1 MNHMACR
8 NQLLQCMYLI
18 YVCIVPTI
26 IYVQYVLYA
35 CMHGCIHVCMCACM
49 YIYMYACMH
58 LCMKFMYK
66 LFACMHV
73 WREFLYMHVC
83 MHSCTFLPFYLCI
96 LVGLYALYI
105 QLLACQYVC
114 MDAYRLHPL
123 HQWPKDSHQQCVGVS
138 SGLRL
143 DCFTSI
149 MLWCM
154 NFQVLLAFHHT
165 CIQDSLYI

>member
-1 MNHMACR
+1 MLTYRVAQLLINILCKICMYVSMACR

-35 CMHGCIHVCMCACM
+35 CMDAF
-49 YIYMYACMH
+49 MYACVHVCIFTCTH

-83 MHSCTFLPFYLCI
+83 MHLCIFLPFYLCI
-96 LVGLYALYI
+96 LVRLY
-105 QLLACQYVC
+105 
-114 MDAYRLHPL
+114 
-123 HQWPKDSHQQCVGVS
+123 
-138 SGLRL
+138 
-143 DCFTSI
+143 
-149 MLWCM
+149 
-154 NFQVLLAFHHT
+154 
-165 CIQDSLYI
+165 SLYI